1 MSIATDIT
9 RIQNA
14 KTAIKTAIE
23 NKGVTVPESTKI
35 DGYSALID
43 EIETGG
49 GSKNEPITI
58 TANGVYTAPNGVGY
72 SPVNVNLQF
81 EGNKFQYF
89 INNHQGDGQP
99 SCYEVFTDFKGTDL
113 SPIVE
118 TIDTSECT
126 DFGKSFYGCT
136 NLTSIPLLNT
146 TNGTKFSSMYYNCSK
161 CTTFPSINTSKGTN
175 FSSMHKKCSALRYY
189 PSYDL
194 SNAENT
200 SYMFDECGRIK
211 GDFTFDLPKCTN
223 AQDMFS
229 AEGDITDLEA
239 TLTIK
244 NTNKLT
250 TMEGFCQRHGFK
262 EVIIESL
269 PLLESMSYS
278 FSAWSN
284 LPIQYNKLILPDLPS
299 IKEMSCAFK
308 NCTINE
314 QFTIGDF
321 THCTNLYETFMNF
334 TLGNNIANKEIIIG
348 NLPNVSNLSMSFYN
362 SNFEH
367 IKIGNIE
374 KCTYGSSTFENCKK
388 LKKLEVGS
396 LLDKFKPSYFARGCP
411 LLEEV
416 ILENISG
423 GSDWFATD
431 YSLKKLVIK
440 TMETLPT
447 ISSNYFASCYHFT
460 GTTDATYNPQGLKDG
475 RIYVPDDKVEE
486 LKAATNWSVYAD
498 IIVPLSTLVE

>member
-1 MSIATDIT
+1 MATIS
-9 RIQNA
+9 
-14 KTAIKTAIE
+14 KTNGKKVSKIKY
-23 NKGVTVPESTKI
+23 KG
-35 DGYSALID
+35 
-43 EIETGG
+43 EIYDTGG

-58 TANGVYTAPNGVGY
+58 TANGVYTAPDGVGY

-99 SCYEVFTDFKGTDL
+99 SCYEVFADFKGTDL
-113 SPIVE
+113 SPIIE

-146 TNGTKFSSMYYNCSK
+146 TN
-161 CTTFPSINTSKGTN
+161 GTN

-200 SYMFDECGRIK
+200 SYMFDECYRIK

-223 AQDMFS
+223 AEHMFS
-229 AEGDITDLEA
+229 AEGDTTDLEA
-239 TLTIK
+239 TLKIK

-250 TMEGFCQRHGFK
+250 KMSGFCQRHGFK

-278 FSAWSN
+278 FSGWSN
-284 LPIQYNKLILPDLPS
+284 QIQYNKLILPDLPS
-299 IKEMSCAFK
+299 IKEMSSAFK
-308 NCTINE
+308 NCKINE

-321 THCTNLYETFMNF
+321 THCTNLYQTFMNF

-367 IKIGNIE
+367 IKIGNIG
-374 KCTYGSSTFENCKK
+374 KCTYGSETFENCSN
-388 LKKLEVGS
+388 LRKLEIGS
-396 LLDKFKPSYFARGCP
+396 LLPDYKPSYFARSCP

-423 GSDWFATD
+423 GSDWFSQD

-440 TMETLPT
+440 TMETLPA
-447 ISSNYFASCYHFT
+447 ISSIYFASCYHFT
-460 GTTDATYNPQGLKDG
+460 GTTNATYNPDGLKDG

-486 LKAATNWSVYAD
+486 LKVATNWSVYAD

>member
-1 MSIATDIT
+1 MASVSSV
-9 RIQNA
+9 NG
-14 KTAIKTAIE
+14 K
-23 NKGVTVPESTKI
+23 KI
-35 DGYSALID
+35 SKLKFNDTIYD
-43 EIETGG
+43 MG

-58 TANGVYTAPNGVGY
+58 TANGVYTAPDGVGY
-72 SPVNVNLQF
+72 SPVSVDVQF
-81 EGNKFQYF
+81 EGNMFQYF

-99 SCYEVFTDFKGTDL
+99 SCYEVFADFKGTDL

-126 DFGKSFYGCT
+126 DFGKAFYGCT

-146 TNGTKFSSMYYNCSK
+146 TKGTNFSSMYYNCSK
-161 CTTFPSINTSKGTN
+161 CTTFPAINTSKGTN
-175 FSSMHKKCSALRYY
+175 FSSMHQKCSALRQY

-200 SYMFDECGRIK
+200 SYMFKECKNIK

-223 AQDMFS
+223 AEHMFS
-229 AEGDITDLEA
+229 AEYGVSDLEA
-239 TLTIK
+239 TLKIK

-250 TMEGFCQRHGFK
+250 KMTGFCGDHGFK

-269 PLLESMSYS
+269 PLLESMQSS
-278 FSAWSN
+278 FSSYN
-284 LPIQYNKLILPDLPS
+284 NNVKYNKLILPDLPS
-299 IKEMSCAFK
+299 IKEMSYAFK

-321 THCTNLYETFMNF
+321 THCTNLYQTFMYF
-334 TLGNNIANKEIIIG
+334 TLGNNVVNKEIIIG
-348 NLPNVSNLSMSFYN
+348 NLPNVSNLTNSFCN

-374 KCTYGSSTFENCKK
+374 KCTYGSETFENCRN
-388 LKKLEVGS
+388 LRKLEIGS
-396 LLDKFKPSYFARGCP
+396 LLPDFKPSYFVRGCS

-423 GSDWFATD
+423 GSDWFAND

-447 ISSNYFASCYHFT
+447 ISSNYFVNCYHFT
-460 GTTDATYNPQGLKDG
+460 GTTNATYNPQGLKDG

-486 LKAATNWSVYAD
+486 LKTATNWSVYAD